1 MYNVNE
7 LENLFHHFFH
17 WNRAR
22 IRCIVPL
29 IIGMIQLGTVNLSK
43 IAATFPG
50 TAQSASHYKRLQRLF
65 RHFPLD
71 LNQIARFIAHLIP
84 LLPFKLTLDR
94 TNWKLGSYNLNFL
107 VLAIVYRGIAF
118 PLLWILLDK
127 KGNSNPAERIEIMER
142 FLTLFGP
149 QSITCLFADRE
160 FVGVKWFGY
169 LIDHHIDFR
178 IRIKCNSQ
186 VSNSRGTLVSV
197 ENLFRGLPRGGYQV
211 LSGKRQLWGHSLYII
226 GLKMADGELVI
237 IATQDQPET
246 ALADYKERWQIET
259 LFGCLKTRGFDWEA
273 THITDQKRL
282 EKLLAFLAIA
292 FCWSHLVG
300 EWLHEVKPI
309 TLKNHGRPA
318 QSLFRYGFDYLRACL
333 FHHHESARQYA
344 FHQALEQLFK
354 RLGWSPQ
361 KSRSSPTVDSIP
373 LTI

>member
-84 LLPFKLTLDR
+84 LLQFKLTLDR

-127 KGNSNPAERIEIMER
+127 KGNSNTSERIEIMER

-259 LFGCLKTRGFDWEA
+259 LFGWQA
-273 THITDQKRL
+273 TNNTHHTRL